1 MRVQSIKNEL
11 PQVISNLRREH
22 EFILYFNPNLP
33 MLIVDPRCVYNL
45 DLLFTTYSTHLLH
58 SSNITN
64 AEKKL
69 TYLEFTHFQH

>member
-1 MRVQSIKNEL
+1 MQSIKNEL

-33 MLIVDPRCVYNL
+33 MLLVDPRCVYSI
-45 DLLFTTYSTHLLH
+45 DLLLTTYSTHLLH
-58 SSNITN
+58 SNSTAN

-69 TYLEFTHFQH
+69 ACLEFMHFQD